1 MASLVEI
8 QYDPYR
14 PNVSVL
20 LNGKRPSDYSQLI
33 QYSDE
38 DLWKWANQILDVL
51 YTELNDDFGLIF
63 VGRDCDADVLQKLCE
78 ENPHCI
84 RFQKRALEV
93 PDSLQDRMKRL
104 NQLIRKSGITAYQK
118 TVIDAYF
125 YVPPAFQ
132 AMLEDILSLDINNQF
147 CSVRVQAIG
156 AKMAYEEGKNSVLF
170 LLAED
175 LSQGCEIL
183 KRIRTEKPAYVLIL
197 NGGSG
202 IVRVTDQAWFIQTS
216 QQNFFET
223 IFGCFLQGPLVTA
236 FRNCVQSIHGGGK
249 ITRELAKIAT
259 TVPIVNVEVGDE
271 VELGKSIPLS
281 FSTEPK
287 TEKFPELVCRMQNAE
302 TASCDGLSVYGL
314 KEGVSTLEIYRQGS
328 SKPFFTKEIR
338 IIKRN
343 RITKMVFSDDALLLG
358 VGDQKQ
364 IGLDFFPLDAD
375 NVETIRWTSSDENV
389 LSVDQSGRIQA
400 RAEGR
405 SRIICTAENVSVQCM
420 CVVKPYMS
428 KLEIQNAP
436 DDAISM
442 KPMQEIKLIYEYE
455 PQDCIDPNLYISSSN
470 CDVVNVVN
478 ETLYAKM
485 PGQTEITLRNES
497 GRISRVLTVSVED
510 TIKPKKKVGF
520 FQRLFS

>member
-51 YTELNDDFGLIF
+51 YMELNDDFCLIF

-93 PDSLQDRMKRL
+93 SDSLQDRMKRL
-104 NQLIRKSGITAYQK
+104 NQLIRKSGITTYQK

-125 YVPPAFQ
+125 YIPPAFQ
-132 AMLEDILSLDINNQF
+132 AMLEDILSIDINNQF

-156 AKMAYEEGKNSVLF
+156 AKMAYKEEKHSVLF

-175 LSQGCEIL
+175 LSQGYEVLEKIQ
-183 KRIRTEKPAYVLIL
+183 TERPVYVLIL

-202 IVRVTDQAWFIQTS
+202 VVRVTDQAWFIQTG

-223 IFGCFLQGPLVTA
+223 LFGCFLQRPLVAA

-249 ITRELAKIAT
+249 ITKELVKIAT
-259 TVPIVNVEVGDE
+259 TVPIVNVAVGDE

-281 FSTEPK
+281 FSTEPRTDK
-287 TEKFPELVCRMQNAE
+287 PPGLVCRMQNAE

-343 RITKMVFSDDALLLG
+343 RITKLVFSDDALLLG

-364 IGLDFFPLDAD
+364 LGLDFFPQDAD
-375 NVETIRWTSSDENV
+375 NTETIRWTSSDENV
-389 LSVDQSGRIQA
+389 LSVDQSGCIQA
-400 RAEGR
+400 RADGR
-405 SRIICTAENVSVQCM
+405 SRIICM

-436 DDAISM
+436 DNAISM

-455 PQDCIDPNLYISSSN
+455 PQDCIDSKLYISSSN
-470 CDVVNVVN
+470 CDIVNVAN